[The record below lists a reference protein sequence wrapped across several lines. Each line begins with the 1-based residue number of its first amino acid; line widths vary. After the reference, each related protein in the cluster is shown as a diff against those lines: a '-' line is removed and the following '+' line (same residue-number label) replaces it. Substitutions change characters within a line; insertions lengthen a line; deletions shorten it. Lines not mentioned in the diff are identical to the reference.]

1 MNLCAIL
8 NLLPKRTYG
17 SKDISI
23 LSQILKQIVNPLCW
37 KKGLAQRLKLTWKAV
52 PGYSQKQNKEAQR

>member
-17 SKDISI
+17 LKDISI
-23 LSQILKQIVNPLCW
+23 LSQILKQIVNHLCW
-37 KKGLAQRLKLTWKAV
+37 KKGLAQRLQLTWKAV